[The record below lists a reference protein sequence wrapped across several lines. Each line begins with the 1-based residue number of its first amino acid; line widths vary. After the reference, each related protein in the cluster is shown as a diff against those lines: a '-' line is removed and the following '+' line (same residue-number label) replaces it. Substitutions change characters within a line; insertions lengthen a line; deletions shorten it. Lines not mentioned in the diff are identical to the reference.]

1 MNIAISI
8 IIGLLSFFFLF
19 AGSIKVLGWQK
30 TIFEIQMGFMQKY
43 GLNRQI
49 LFLIGLVELVAAV
62 LIWFQSSIWGVA
74 GALAI
79 LVTSVGALFFH
90 FRFDRWQDGVPA
102 MVTFALSAVV
112 VLLNEENHLSFIFDN
127 IPGLTL

>member
-1 MNIAISI
+1 MSMALNIIV
-8 IIGLLSFFFLF
+8 GLLSVFFIF
-19 AGSIKVLGWQK
+19 AGSVKVFGWQK
-30 TIFEIQMGFMQKY
+30 QILAIQMGFMQKY

-102 MVTFALSAVV
+102 MVTLALSAIITSSQSD
-112 VLLNEENHLSFIFDN
+112 LLLSY
-127 IPGLTL
+127 L

>member
-30 TIFEIQMGFMQKY
+30 NIFEIQMGFMQKY

-102 MVTFALSAVV
+102 MVTCLLSGILVWSEKQV
-112 VLLNEENHLSFIFDN
+112 FVEYVNNFLF
-127 IPGLTL
+127 P